1 MPAQLTNTLSQYVI
15 RVRRYL
21 RETTASISHWDDDFL
36 KQVFNTSYRKRCGD
50 LIMAHEGYFS
60 IIGTRNLVANQGRY
74 AWPSGFSRLLKLELV
89 RTDGRRVPIMRDE
102 RHFGIAEI
110 PSVGGDQYA
119 PTYRPVGS
127 GFVLEPAPQSD
138 VENGLQLEWNGVP
151 EELTADGDA
160 LHSDFPVLYDELL
173 VLDTAVSLFD
183 SEGMQES
190 GQMRT
195 LLRLRQEWEQ
205 QWEQF
210 IENRMISVQKVV
222 PFITAYQDS

>member
-15 RVRRYL
+15 RIRRYL
-21 RETTASISHWDDDFL
+21 RETIASISHWDDDFL

-50 LIMAHEGYFS
+50 LIMAHEGFFT
-60 IIGTRNLVANQGRY
+60 IIGTRDLVANQGRY
-74 AWPSGFSRLLKLELV
+74 AWPTGFSRLLKLEIV
-89 RTDGRRVPIMRDE
+89 RSDGRRVPVQRDE
-102 RHFGIAEI
+102 RHFAVADIAN
-110 PSVGGDQYA
+110 VGGDQYV

-127 GFVLEPAPQSD
+127 GFVLEPPPSEG
-138 VENGLQLEWNGVP
+138 VTNGLQLEWNGVP

-173 VLDTAVSLFD
+173 VLDTAISLFD

-210 IENRMISVQKVV
+210 IQNRMISIQKVV
-222 PFITAYQDS
+222 PFITHFNDA